1 MAINWNRSIGWN
13 IDNMKVKFKDGT
25 YTWVQPGQGGTKTVG
40 GLAAPPGWEWQKL
53 EITQRIYD
61 GCDCYPWM
69 KTFAFLPRRTISGKI
84 IWLKQY
90 HYGYRLIEGPAGEDP
105 VKLEMRLTPTEYT
118 WFQLANQ

>member
-69 KTFAFLPRRTISGKI
+69 KTFAFLPKRTISGKT
-84 IWLKQY
+84 IWLKTIY
-90 HYGYRLIEGPAGEDP
+90 KRKFWAVWGTGFHMEPE
-105 VKLEMRLTPTEYT
+105 VEYAEL
-118 WFQLANQ
+118 FDI

>member
-1 MAINWNRSIGWN
+1 MVDWNRSIGWN

-40 GLAAPPGWEWQKL
+40 GLSAPPGWEWQKL

-69 KTFAFLPRRTISGKI
+69 KTFAFLPKRTISGKT
-84 IWLKQY
+84 IWFKSIYKRKFWAVWGNGFHMEPEVEYAELFD
-90 HYGYRLIEGPAGEDP
+90 I
-105 VKLEMRLTPTEYT
+105 LTHDNDTT
-118 WFQLANQ
+118 